1 MIISLYQIIGTII
14 GLLAI
19 FWALLRFREG
29 KMSLG
34 MISLWILIWIGVIYV
49 SINPQSTNYLSLVVG
64 IGRGLDVVLI
74 LGLFACFYLIFRMYT
89 MIENMEKEITQ
100 LVRELAIQRE
110 DLKERNLNIK
120 EDNKDVKA

>member
-19 FWALLRFREG
+19 LWAILRFKEG

-49 SINPQSTNYLSLVVG
+49 SINPGSTNYLSLVVG

-74 LGLFACFYLIFRMYT
+74 LGLFSCFYLIFRMYT

-100 LVRELAIQRE
+100 LVRELALQRE
-110 DLKERNLNIK
+110 KIEEKKEK
-120 EDNKDVKA
+120 